1 MLCDPVLSCL
11 AVTPVLLL
19 KHLPVVLDQLL
30 CIRSSTS
37 LNDTHNCT
45 DNGTQIQLFDK
56 RATKQQLSF
65 STAQVLRIKVI
76 SFQLNVL
83 STSVVF
89 HIKLRLLCK
98 Q

>member
-65 STAQVLRIKVI
+65 STAQVLWIKV

-83 STSVVF
+83 SISVVF
-89 HIKLRLLCK
+89 QIKLRLLCK